1 MANNYQYALI
11 TGGTSGI
18 GYEIARQFAK
28 HGYNLVIVARKEE
41 RLADVQ
47 MEFSDQFGIDV
58 ITIEKNLF
66 EPNAAK
72 EIYEEIKNKQLDI
85 YALVN
90 NAGQGQ
96 WGKFIETDL
105 QRNLDLIHLD
115 IVTPVALTWYFLKD
129 MVRRNEGKI
138 LQVGSE
144 VSKAPSPLLSVYG
157 ASKAFL
163 LSFTEALI
171 NEVKDTNVTLT
182 LLMPGATDTDFF
194 RKADA
199 EHTVNYREKELGSPE
214 EVAEDAFEALM
225 DGNRRIVSGA
235 KSHVAM
241 SAMLPDNLVAE
252 NTRKTLEPSDKSEG
266 REMSDHE
273 PSQRE
278 RKVHENEPQE
288 VKNKRP

>member
-115 IVTPVALTWYFLKD
+115 IVTPVA
-129 MVRRNEGKI
+129 
-138 LQVGSE
+138 
-144 VSKAPSPLLSVYG
+144 
-157 ASKAFL
+157 
-163 LSFTEALI
+163 
-171 NEVKDTNVTLT
+171 
-182 LLMPGATDTDFF
+182 
-194 RKADA
+194 
-199 EHTVNYREKELGSPE
+199 
-214 EVAEDAFEALM
+214 
-225 DGNRRIVSGA
+225 
-235 KSHVAM
+235 
-241 SAMLPDNLVAE
+241 
-252 NTRKTLEPSDKSEG
+252 
-266 REMSDHE
+266 
-273 PSQRE
+273 
-278 RKVHENEPQE
+278 
-288 VKNKRP
+288 